1 MVLPML
7 IGSKS
12 VKHQAGFTYIGL
24 LMVVAIAG
32 IAMAGV
38 GTVWHQDAQREREK
52 ELLFIGQAYRN
63 AIGSYYENSPGNAKQ
78 FPQTLQ
84 DLILDTRFPKVKRHI
99 RQLYADPFERDK
111 DWNFVLQQGKIIGI
125 YSSSLLKPIK
135 KVGFPPELEAFDA
148 AEKYEEWRFV
158 YVPGSGLPSSAEAV
172 PTEASPLPER
182 VPVTP
187 PVATPLPETVPATEA
202 APATLNPPTALPASE
217 IKGPSVE
224 CYKEFGI
231 AAERCR

>member
-1 MVLPML
+1 ML

-32 IAMAGV
+32 IGMAGV

-63 AIGSYYENSPGNAKQ
+63 AIGSYYENSPSTTKE

-84 DLILDTRFPKVKRHI
+84 DLIIDTRFPIVKRHI
-99 RQLYADPFERDK
+99 RQLYADPFARDK
-111 DWNFVLQQGKIIGI
+111 DWNFVLQQGKITGI

-135 KVGFPPELEAFDA
+135 KAGLPPEFEAFEA
-148 AEKYEEWRFV
+148 AEKYEDWRFV
-158 YVPGSGLPSSAEAV
+158 YAPGGALPS
-172 PTEASPLPER
+172 
-182 VPVTP
+182 PV
-187 PVATPLPETVPATEA
+187 VATQAVASPLPETVPAT
-202 APATLNPPTALPASE
+202 PPVASPLPEALPATETVQANSNPLTDLPTSA
-217 IKGPSVE
+217 IKGPSIE